1 MSLEIRPDLRR
12 PGKPGCARTNQS
24 WQPGDVCRYAP
35 GLVACLASSGK
46 TKEGGFGRP
55 FSQSEKYLR
64 LRLAAARRRREIHAR
79 TAYPHAKPNSSTTR
93 SKSRPDIKHRPY
105 ALIRSLCIHC
115 YRPGSQPGV
124 MVSGDLRHDAFAA
137 LLAGVLEDRSRI
149 IAADAKIHYTCWR
162 HKSPARRF

>member
-1 MSLEIRPDLRR
+1 MLGANTL
-12 PGKPGCARTNQS
+12 GF
-24 WQPGDVCRYAP
+24 
-35 GLVACLASSGK
+35 VACLASSGK

-115 YRPGSQPGV
+115 YRPGSQRA
-124 MVSGDLRHDAFAA
+124 RHPPRFATCGPRPCVT
-137 LLAGVLEDRSRI
+137 LVEGYPNSRQG
-149 IAADAKIHYTCWR
+149 AATSCCSSA
-162 HKSPARRF
+162 ARRSNPANWRWANYSIARG